1 MATKA
6 AAAPAK
12 PAAAAPAKPAAAA
25 DKKAPAAAAAPATAA
40 ARPLVTVHSA
50 AGAASKETVKMPHV
64 LLAPIR
70 PDIVHFVHT
79 SMSKNRRQAYAVSYN
94 TGMQHAAESWGTGR
108 AVARIPRISGGG
120 TSRSGQAA
128 FGNQVRGGRMFAPTK
143 IWRKWHRKINQNQKR
158 FAVASALAASAI
170 TSLVMARGH
179 RVDGI
184 PEVPLVLSSD
194 VESVQKTKQAIAVLK
209 AVNAFGDVEKAKDS
223 RKLRAGVGKMRNRR
237 HVQRRGPLVVYN
249 EDKGITQAFR
259 NLPGVELC
267 QVDRLNLLQLA
278 PGGHL
283 GRFVIWTKAAF
294 GKLES
299 IWGSSDR
306 VSASKAGYT
315 LPRPIMLQSDLTRL
329 INSDEVQS
337 KVRPAIKSVK
347 RSKLKKNPL
356 NNLGA
361 LVTLN
366 PYALALRRSEILT
379 STRRAAARKAAVEA
393 KRKGQKVVPSKN
405 AGECDA
411 ADRKANKKHR
421 AAQSKNYSRL
431 SGNGYPDRKPVVV
444 EEPIVKPKAF
454 VPKPGSKA
462 AAAADAKAAADKA
475 AAATAA
481 AAKPAAAPKPAA
493 AAPAADKKAA
503 DKPKADA
510 KAAGDKKADAKGK
523 GDKKEKGGDKKGDAK
538 GDKKA
543 DAKGDKK
550 K

>member
-1 MATKA
+1 MASKA
-6 AAAPAK
+6 AAAKPAAAPAK
-12 PAAAAPAKPAAAA
+12 AAAA
-25 DKKAPAAAAAPATAA
+25 DKKVAVAPATAA
-40 ARPLVTVHSA
+40 ARPLVAVHSGS
-50 AGAASKETVKMPHV
+50 GAATKETVKMPHV

-70 PDIVHFVHT
+70 PDIVHAVHT

-94 TGMQHAAESWGTGR
+94 TGMQHSAESWGTGR

-120 TSRSGQAA
+120 TSRAGQAA

-184 PEVPLVLSSD
+184 PEVPLVLTSD
-194 VESVQKTKQAIAVLK
+194 TESIAKTKQAVAVLK
-209 AVNAFGDVEKAKDS
+209 AVNAYGDVEKAKES

-237 HVQRRGPLVVYN
+237 HVQRRGPLVVFN

-294 GKLES
+294 AKLES

-306 VSASKAGYT
+306 VSASKNGYT

-337 KVRPAIKSVK
+337 KVRPAIKSIK

-366 PYALALRRSEILT
+366 PYALALRRSELLT
-379 STRRAAARKAAVEA
+379 SNRRAAARKAAVEA
-393 KRKGQKVVPSKN
+393 KRKGAKVVLSKN
-405 AGECDA
+405 AAEQDA
-411 ADRKANKKHR
+411 AERKADKKHR
-421 AAQSKNYSRL
+421 ATMAKNYARL
-431 SGNGYPDRKPVVV
+431 SGAGNADRKPVVV
-444 EEPIVKPKAF
+444 EEPVQKPKAF

-462 AAAADAKAAADKA
+462 AAAADAKAKE
-475 AAATAA
+475 TA
-481 AAKPAAAPKPAA
+481 AAKPAAAAPAPAKA

-503 DKPKADA
+503 APAADKKADA
-510 KAAGDKKADAKGK
+510 KKADGKKDDAKKGGDKKADAK
-523 GDKKEKGGDKKGDAK
+523 KGGDKKGDAK
-538 GDKKA
+538 K
-543 DAKGDKK
+543 DAKKN
-550 K
+550 